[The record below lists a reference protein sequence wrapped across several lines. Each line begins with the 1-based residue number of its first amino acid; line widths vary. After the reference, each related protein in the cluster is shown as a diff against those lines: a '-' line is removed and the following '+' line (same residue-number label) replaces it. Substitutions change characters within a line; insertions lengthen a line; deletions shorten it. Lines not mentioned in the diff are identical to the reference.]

1 MNFLSR
7 LLLRLGYV
15 RIKDFGYT
23 LTQDGRIVELPR
35 PTGDRLTPVPWQP
48 IALAG
53 ASSHQLAGSPP
64 VPRPLP
70 PPPAQAM
77 APAPAGFAGPETGPP
92 LADTA
97 SGMIVN
103 PPVLPHG
110 NRPRTRSEEEQD
122 EWRVALARAR
132 ERAARDAVRSQARSA
147 RLSAEMRVPPP
158 PLDLPDATRLG
169 IGPARAPATEDDVH
183 AAGRG
188 GSDFAEGS
196 RRHPISR
203 GDSGDVTATDLIRAP
218 APEEDDTSVDATA
231 NRLAGA
237 MQAESEPVDN
247 TIVALAPPPGPP
259 PPADRQPRTT
269 ARHRRA

>member
-7 LLLRLGYV
+7 LLFRLGFV
-15 RIKDFGYT
+15 RIRDFGYT

-35 PTGDRLTPVPWQP
+35 ATDDRLTPVPWQP

-53 ASSHQLAGSPP
+53 ANSALLPGSPP

-77 APAPAGFAGPETGPP
+77 APAHAGLAGPETGPP

-103 PPVLPHG
+103 PPVLPHAT
-110 NRPRTRSEEEQD
+110 RPRTRSEEEQD
-122 EWRVALARAR
+122 EWRTALARAR
-132 ERAARDAVRSQARSA
+132 ERAARDAVRSQARAA
-147 RLSAEMRVPPP
+147 RLSAEIRVPPP
-158 PLDLPDATRLG
+158 PLDLPPDATQMG
-169 IGPARAPATEDDVH
+169 IGPARAPATDDVH
-183 AAGRG
+183 GAGRG

-196 RRHPISR
+196 RRHPITR

-231 NRLAGA
+231 NRMASAL
-237 MQAESEPVDN
+237 QAEPEPIDN

-259 PPADRQPRTT
+259 PSADKQPRAT

>member
-15 RIKDFGYT
+15 RLQDFGYT
-23 LTQDGRIVELPR
+23 LTQDGRIVELHLA
-35 PTGDRLTPVPWQP
+35 TNDRLTPVPWQP
-48 IALAG
+48 IALQG
-53 ASSHQLAGSPP
+53 ATSATSAALPP

-70 PPPAQAM
+70 PPPAQGA
-77 APAPAGFAGPETGPP
+77 APAHTGAAGPETVPP

-97 SGMIVN
+97 SGTIVS
-103 PPVLPHG
+103 PAPVRPG
-110 NRPRTRSEEEQD
+110 ATRPRTRSEEEED
-122 EWRVALARAR
+122 EWRVALTRAR
-132 ERAARDAVRSQARSA
+132 ERAARDAARSQARAA

-158 PLDLPDATRLG
+158 PDLPPDATQIG
-169 IGPARAPATEDDVH
+169 IGPARAPATGAPRAED
-183 AAGRG
+183 

-218 APEEDDTSVDATA
+218 GPEDDDTSVDATA
-231 NRLAGA
+231 NRLAHSL
-237 MQAESEPVDN
+237 QAEPETLDN

-259 PPADRQPRTT
+259 AADKQLPHAT